1 MLLFNKLME
10 IGSSTTQKLM
20 TTDELA
26 ELLRMSKT
34 SIYRFIE
41 KRTIPF
47 YKIGWKILFDQKD
60 VDAYIAKNRIEPI
73 I

>member
-1 MLLFNKLME
+1 MGL
-10 IGSSTTQKLM
+10 SSNTTQKLL

-26 ELLRMSKT
+26 ALLRMSKT

-41 KRTIPF
+41 KRKIPF

-60 VDAYIAKNRIEPI
+60 VNAYIAKNRIEPI